1 MPLRIKP
8 RKERRSNGV
17 YWVVSLGRKY
27 TGGCRQRRYFGSRKE
42 AKAFVA
48 QSEEA
53 RHRLGCEAFILP
65 MGLRAEAMA
74 CSQRLKPLNAT
85 LTQAVEFFIRNAPRA
100 ESAKS
105 IEELNGEFLKS
116 RKAMNCRPRTI
127 VQYESYLR
135 VIRTDFGK
143 VDVTS
148 LLRQDIEDWLEE
160 SEWSPRTRK
169 NYLVTLTT
177 ILSFAVGKGYR
188 ADNPAASIE
197 RPILDDRP
205 VGILAV
211 EQVRRL
217 LRVAKEFDPEMLP
230 ALAIGLFAGLRRS
243 EFFALDWSE
252 IDHEHRT
259 IEVKGIKAKTRQ
271 RRLVSVA
278 ANLLAWLN
286 PHRKTS
292 GAISPARNIDVFSER
307 LHELAVKAETSPWPH
322 NAMRHSFGSYFLG
335 KTKDENLTAS
345 EMGNSPEVIIK
356 HYRALVRDADVT
368 RYWGLAPG
376 NVQEESASTP
386 TLPPAKAVAHRQRP
400 PAKPVWVAKTP

>member
-1 MPLRIKP
+1 MPQRITP

-48 QSEEA
+48 QAEQS
-53 RHRLGCEAFILP
+53 RHLLGCEAFILP
-65 MGLRAEAMA
+65 MGLRAEALA

-85 LTQAVEFFIRNAPRA
+85 LTQAVEFFIRNVPRP

-105 IEELNGEFLKS
+105 IEELKEEFLKS
-116 RKAMNCRPRTI
+116 RKAMNCRPRT
-127 VQYESYLR
+127 VMQYESYLR
-135 VIRTDFGK
+135 VICTDFGK
-143 VDVTS
+143 VDVTR

-177 ILSFAVGKGYR
+177 ILNFAVGKGYR
-188 ADNPAASIE
+188 KDNPVANID
-197 RPILDDRP
+197 RPLLDDRP
-205 VGILAV
+205 VGILTV
-211 EQVRRL
+211 EQVRGL
-217 LRVAKEFDPEMLP
+217 LRLAKEFYLEMLP

-243 EFFALDWSE
+243 EIFALDWSE

-259 IEVKGIKAKTRQ
+259 IEVKGFKAKTRQ

-278 ANLLAWLN
+278 DNLLAWLN

-292 GAISPARNIDVFSER
+292 GPICSERNIDIFSDR
-307 LHELAVKAETSPWPH
+307 LHELAVRAAIAPWPH
-322 NAMRHSFGSYFLG
+322 NAMRHSFSSYFLG
-335 KTKDENLTAS
+335 KTKNENLTAS
-345 EMGNSPEVIIK
+345 EMGNSPKVIIK
-356 HYRALVRDADVT
+356 HYRALVRDAEVT
-368 RYWGLAPG
+368 WYWHIAPE
-376 NVQEESASTP
+376 NVQEESPSVP
-386 TLPPAKAVAHRQRP
+386 TTTA
-400 PAKPVWVAKTP
+400 

>member
-1 MPLRIKP
+1 MSLRIEP
-8 RKERRSNGV
+8 RKEPRSNGV

-27 TGGCRQRRYFGSRKE
+27 TGGFRQRRYFSSRKE

-53 RHRLGCEAFILP
+53 RYRMGCEAFVLP
-65 MGLRAEAMA
+65 MSLRAEAMA
-74 CSQRLKPLNAT
+74 CSQRLKPLRAT
-85 LTQAVEFFIRNAPRA
+85 LTQAVEFFIRNMPRA
-100 ESAKS
+100 KSAKS
-105 IEELNGEFLKS
+105 IEELKGEFLKS

-135 VIRTDFGK
+135 VICTDFGK
-143 VDVTS
+143 LDVTKI
-148 LLRQDIEDWLEE
+148 LRQDIEDWLEE

-169 NYLVTLTT
+169 NYIVTLTT
-177 ILSFAVGKGYR
+177 ILNFAVAKGYR
-188 ADNPAASIE
+188 ADNPAASID

-205 VGILAV
+205 VGILTV
-211 EQVRRL
+211 EQARGL
-217 LRVAKEFDPEMLP
+217 LRVAQEFDPEMIQ

-243 EFFALDWSE
+243 ELFALDWSE

-271 RRLVSVA
+271 RRRVSVA
-278 ANLLAWLN
+278 DNLIAWLN

-292 GAISPARNIDVFSER
+292 GAISPERNIDVFSQR
-307 LHELAVKAETSPWPH
+307 LHELAVKAEITGWPH

-335 KTKDENLTAS
+335 RTKDENLTAS

-356 HYRALVRDADVT
+356 HYRALVRDADVA
-368 RYWGLAPG
+368 RYWAVVPG
-376 NVQEESASTP
+376 NT
-386 TLPPAKAVAHRQRP
+386 
-400 PAKPVWVAKTP
+400 

>member
-1 MPLRIKP
+1 MPPQIKP
-8 RKERRSNGV
+8 WKERRSNGV

-27 TGGCRQRRYFGSRKE
+27 TGGCRQRRYFGSRKD

-53 RHRLGCEAFILP
+53 RNRLGCEAFVLP
-65 MGLRAEAMA
+65 MSLRAEAMA
-74 CSQRLKPLNAT
+74 CSQRLKPLKAT

-105 IEELNGEFLKS
+105 FEALKEEFLKS

-135 VIRTDFGK
+135 VICTDFGK
-143 VDVTS
+143 VDVTRI
-148 LLRQDIEDWLEE
+148 LRQDIEDWVEE

-177 ILSFAVGKGYR
+177 ILNFAVGKGYR
-188 ADNPAASIE
+188 AENPAAGID

-205 VGILAV
+205 VGILTV
-211 EQVRRL
+211 EQARGL
-217 LRVAKEFDPEMLP
+217 LRVAKAFDPEMLP

-243 EFFALDWSE
+243 ELFALDWSE
-252 IDHEHRT
+252 IDREHRT

-278 ANLLAWLN
+278 DNLLAWLN

-292 GAISPARNIDVFSER
+292 DAICPERNIDVFSER
-307 LHELAVKAETSPWPH
+307 LHQLAVKAEINPWPH

-356 HYRALVRDADVT
+356 HYRALVREVDIT
-368 RYWGLAPG
+368 QYWHLVPE
-376 NVQEESASTP
+376 NVQGDRPATS
-386 TLPPAKAVAHRQRP
+386 TLPAEAVAHS
-400 PAKPVWVAKTP
+400 

>member
-1 MPLRIKP
+1 MPLQINP

-27 TGGCRQRRYFGSRKE
+27 TGGCRQRHYFASRKE
-42 AKAFVA
+42 AKAFIS
-48 QSEEA
+48 QSEDA
-53 RHRLGCEAFILP
+53 RHRLGYEAFVLP

-85 LTQAVEFFIRNAPRA
+85 LTQAIEFFIRNAPRA

-105 IEELNGEFLKS
+105 IEELKGEFLKS

-135 VIRTDFGK
+135 VICRDFGK
-143 VDVTS
+143 VDVTRI
-148 LLRQDIEDWLEE
+148 LRQDIEDWVEE

-177 ILSFAVGKGYR
+177 ILNFAVAKGYR
-188 ADNPAASIE
+188 ADNPAGKIG

-205 VGILAV
+205 VRILSVA
-211 EQVRRL
+211 QVRGL
-217 LRVAKEFDPEMLP
+217 LRVAKAFDPEMLP

-243 EFFALDWSE
+243 ELFALDWSE
-252 IDHEHRT
+252 SDHEHRT

-271 RRLVSVA
+271 RRLVSVTD
-278 ANLLAWLN
+278 NLLVWLN

-292 GAISPARNIDVFSER
+292 GAITPERNIDVFSER
-307 LHELAVKAETSPWPH
+307 LHGLAVKAGINPWPH
-322 NAMRHSFGSYFLG
+322 NAMRHSFGSYLLG

-345 EMGNSPEVIIK
+345 EMGNSPEVVIK
-356 HYRALVRDADVT
+356 HYRALVRDADVV
-368 RYWGLAPG
+368 RYWRTVPE
-376 NVQEESASTP
+376 NVEEESSSVP
-386 TLPPAKAVAHRQRP
+386 TAEP
-400 PAKPVWVAKTP
+400 